1 MDDVRVFFEYEHMDK
16 SNIYIYV
23 LIYFIMELLGM

>member
-1 MDDVRVFFEYEHMDK
+1 MYMCVFEYEHMDK